1 MLPVLF
7 FITQAAVN
15 TISNFAAI
23 PARIANGTTAAN
35 LANNIAQMRD
45 LLNLVTP

>member
-1 MLPVLF
+1 MNLPL
-7 FITQAAVN
+7 THHPQAALDA
-15 TISNFAAI
+15 IGNFADI